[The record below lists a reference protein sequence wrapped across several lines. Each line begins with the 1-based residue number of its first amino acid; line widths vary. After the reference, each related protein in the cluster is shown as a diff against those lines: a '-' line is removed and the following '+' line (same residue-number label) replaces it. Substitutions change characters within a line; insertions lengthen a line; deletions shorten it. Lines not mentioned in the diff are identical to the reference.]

1 MSLVNNLTEL
11 LTPAVTQAGFV
22 LEEVT
27 VTPVGKRRLVAV
39 VVDCEDR
46 NPSLDE
52 VTVVSKE
59 VSAILDNYTQMGEM
73 PFTLEVT
80 TPGID
85 RPLTLGRHWKKNI
98 GRLVKITPK
107 TGEKYIGRIASV
119 NDNAVTIE
127 IKGKE
132 SEISFAEISRAQIE
146 VELNGEIQTSPNL
159 CALIPAGLL
168 TTSSA
173 LVDCRGVG
181 LQLEMTTRYK
191 LLFKEAKALLME

>member
-85 RPLTLGRHWKKNI
+85 RPLTQGRHWKKNV

-146 VELNGEIQTSPNL
+146 VEFN
-159 CALIPAGLL
+159 
-168 TTSSA
+168 
-173 LVDCRGVG
+173 R
-181 LQLEMTTRYK
+181 
-191 LLFKEAKALLME
+191 KEVKSR

>member
-1 MSLVNNLTEL
+1 MMSLVNNLTEL
-11 LTPAVTQAGFV
+11 LTPAVTRAGFV

-85 RPLTLGRHWKKNI
+85 RPLTQGRHWKKNV

-107 TGEKYIGRIASV
+107 TGEKFIGRIASV

-146 VELNGEIQTSPNL
+146 VEFN
-159 CALIPAGLL
+159 
-168 TTSSA
+168 
-173 LVDCRGVG
+173 R
-181 LQLEMTTRYK
+181 
-191 LLFKEAKALLME
+191 KEVK

>member
-11 LTPAVTQAGFV
+11 LTPAVTRAGFV

-46 NPSLDE
+46 YPSLDE

-119 NDNAVTIE
+119 KDNAVTIE

-146 VELNGEIQTSPNL
+146 VEFN
-159 CALIPAGLL
+159 
-168 TTSSA
+168 
-173 LVDCRGVG
+173 R
-181 LQLEMTTRYK
+181 
-191 LLFKEAKALLME
+191 KEVK

>member
-1 MSLVNNLTEL
+1 MSLVNTLTEL

-146 VELNGEIQTSPNL
+146 VEFN
-159 CALIPAGLL
+159 
-168 TTSSA
+168 
-173 LVDCRGVG
+173 R
-181 LQLEMTTRYK
+181 
-191 LLFKEAKALLME
+191 KEVK

>member
-1 MSLVNNLTEL
+1 MSLANNLTEL
-11 LTPAVTQAGFV
+11 LSPVITKAGFI

-39 VVDCEDR
+39 VIDREDT

-59 VSAILDNYTQMGEM
+59 VSAILDNYSQMGEM

-85 RPLTLGRHWKKNI
+85 KPLVLPRHWKKNI

-107 TGEKYIGRIASV
+107 QGEKYVARIQGFA
-119 NDNAVTIE
+119 DNQITLE
-127 IKGKE
+127 LKNE
-132 SEISFAEISRAQIE
+132 SFIVSLSDIAKAQIE
-146 VELNGEIQTSPNL
+146 VEFN
-159 CALIPAGLL
+159 
-168 TTSSA
+168 
-173 LVDCRGVG
+173 R
-181 LQLEMTTRYK
+181 
-191 LLFKEAKALLME
+191 KEVK

>member
-85 RPLTLGRHWKKNI
+85 RPLTQGRHWKKNV

-119 NDNAVTIE
+119 KDNAVTIE

-146 VELNGEIQTSPNL
+146 VEFN
-159 CALIPAGLL
+159 
-168 TTSSA
+168 
-173 LVDCRGVG
+173 R
-181 LQLEMTTRYK
+181 
-191 LLFKEAKALLME
+191 KEVK

>member
-11 LTPAVTQAGFV
+11 LTPAVTRAGFV

-85 RPLTLGRHWKKNI
+85 RPLTQGRHWKKNV

-119 NDNAVTIE
+119 KDNAVTIE

-146 VELNGEIQTSPNL
+146 VEFN
-159 CALIPAGLL
+159 
-168 TTSSA
+168 
-173 LVDCRGVG
+173 R
-181 LQLEMTTRYK
+181 
-191 LLFKEAKALLME
+191 KEVK

>member
-11 LTPAVTQAGFV
+11 LTPAVTRAGFV

-85 RPLTLGRHWKKNI
+85 RPLTQGRHWKKNV

-146 VELNGEIQTSPNL
+146 VEFN
-159 CALIPAGLL
+159 
-168 TTSSA
+168 
-173 LVDCRGVG
+173 R
-181 LQLEMTTRYK
+181 
-191 LLFKEAKALLME
+191 KEVK

>member
-11 LTPAVTQAGFV
+11 LTPVVTQAGFV

-27 VTPVGKRRLVAV
+27 VTPIGKRRLVAV
-39 VVDCEDR
+39 VVDRDDR

-59 VSAILDNYTQMGEM
+59 VSTILDNYSQLGEM

-85 RPLTLGRHWKKNI
+85 RPLTLERHWRKNI

-107 TGEKYIGRIASV
+107 FGEKYIGRIT
-119 NDNAVTIE
+119 AVSGEKITLEMKDEERGIDL
-127 IKGKE
+127 GD
-132 SEISFAEISRAQIE
+132 ISRAQIE
-146 VELNGEIQTSPNL
+146 VEFN
-159 CALIPAGLL
+159 
-168 TTSSA
+168 
-173 LVDCRGVG
+173 R
-181 LQLEMTTRYK
+181 
-191 LLFKEAKALLME
+191 KEVK

>member
-1 MSLVNNLTEL
+1 MMSLVNNLTEL
-11 LTPAVTQAGFV
+11 LTPAVTRAGFV

-146 VELNGEIQTSPNL
+146 VEFN
-159 CALIPAGLL
+159 
-168 TTSSA
+168 
-173 LVDCRGVG
+173 R
-181 LQLEMTTRYK
+181 
-191 LLFKEAKALLME
+191 KEVK

>member
-11 LTPAVTQAGFV
+11 LTPAVTRAGFV

-39 VVDCEDR
+39 VVDREDR

-59 VSAILDNYTQMGEM
+59 VSSILDNYTQMGEM

-85 RPLTLGRHWKKNI
+85 RPLTELRHWRKNV
-98 GRLVKITPK
+98 GRLVKITPNA
-107 TGEKYIGRIASV
+107 GEKYIARIK
-119 NDNAVTIE
+119 E
-127 IKGKE
+127 ILPREVILENKGKD
-132 SEISFAEISRAQIE
+132 STVAFADISRAQIE
-146 VELNGEIQTSPNL
+146 VEFNRKD
-159 CALIPAGLL
+159 
-168 TTSSA
+168 
-173 LVDCRGVG
+173 V
-181 LQLEMTTRYK
+181 K
-191 LLFKEAKALLME
+191 

>member
-85 RPLTLGRHWKKNI
+85 RPLTQGRHWKKNV

-107 TGEKYIGRIASV
+107 TGEKFIGRIASV

-146 VELNGEIQTSPNL
+146 VEFN
-159 CALIPAGLL
+159 
-168 TTSSA
+168 
-173 LVDCRGVG
+173 R
-181 LQLEMTTRYK
+181 
-191 LLFKEAKALLME
+191 KEVK